1 MKGVK
6 MAGVVTFGVGL
17 VAAVSVYAQQAAN
30 PSPPDIKPAQAAS
43 PAAHPTS
50 NANTG
55 GQNEQRRQPTAQP
68 GVQVTAGYTPN
79 DDGGENQQQNLDRV
93 LAACLLTANK
103 GEVELG
109 KVAQQRATDKDVKV
123 FAEQMV
129 KEHSKQLETLQQ
141 FVGIQEPSDRRSQID
156 KQIAER
162 CTENLKKELEGKSGK
177 DFDAAY
183 IGSQI
188 GGHMHMQAALAVL
201 SEQAS
206 GQLRDI
212 VKDAQPTVDKHLD
225 QAKKLMDQLEKGNDH
240 RQASNQRDKSER

>member
-1 MKGVK
+1 MKCAK
-6 MAGVVTFGVGL
+6 LAGVVTFGAGL
-17 VAAVSVYAQQAAN
+17 LAAVSVYAQQVGN
-30 PSPPDIKPAQAAS
+30 PSPPDFKPAQAAS
-43 PAAHPTS
+43 PAAHPTG

-55 GQNEQRRQPTAQP
+55 NQNEQQRQRTNQP
-68 GVQVTAGYTPN
+68 GAQGTVTSQPN
-79 DDGGENQQQNLDRV
+79 EQRSDNQEQNLDRV

-109 KVAQQRATDKDVKV
+109 KMAAQRATDKDVKA

-129 KEHSKQLETLQQ
+129 KDHSKQVETLQQ
-141 FVGIQEPSDRRSQID
+141 FVGGQEPSDRRSQID

-162 CTENLKKELEGKSGK
+162 CTENLKKELEGKSDK
-177 DFDAAY
+177 DFDASY
-183 IGSQI
+183 IGAQI

-206 GQLRDI
+206 GQLGDI

-225 QAKKLMDQLEKGNDH
+225 HAKKLMDQLEKGSDR
-240 RQASNQRDKSER
+240 RQASN